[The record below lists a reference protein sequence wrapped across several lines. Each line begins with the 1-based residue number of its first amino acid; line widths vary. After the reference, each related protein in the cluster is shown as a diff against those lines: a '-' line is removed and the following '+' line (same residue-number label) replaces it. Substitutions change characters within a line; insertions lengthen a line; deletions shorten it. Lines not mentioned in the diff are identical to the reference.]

1 MFEYQADA
9 LPFPRGFSAGIYYT
23 QPTTQYVSTRASCFT
38 PCYFRYFPKYNL
50 SSPQPSSFASL
61 QSWTRSNLDRYKYRF
76 DIYIYVYS
84 FCTQFLFFLLSTE
97 SNEPNYRNI
106 CHYSRFISFEYLSL
120 VLSSTN
126 NRKFSLKFFIKNW
139 GEKFV
144 KVRWRFWLRKRIW
157 KCHLKLFWRQHQRW
171 SGERG
176 KFTSR
181 CLVFVQLNALW
192 KINIRSFK

>member
-76 DIYIYVYS
+76 DIYIYVYIAFARNFS
-84 FCTQFLFFLLSTE
+84 FFFYRQNRTNRIIEISVITHVSFL
-97 SNEPNYRNI
+97 SNIY
-106 CHYSRFISFEYLSL
+106 
-120 VLSSTN
+120 
-126 NRKFSLKFFIKNW
+126 
-139 GEKFV
+139 
-144 KVRWRFWLRKRIW
+144 
-157 KCHLKLFWRQHQRW
+157 
-171 SGERG
+171 
-176 KFTSR
+176 
-181 CLVFVQLNALW
+181 
-192 KINIRSFK
+192 RSFFHRLITGNFP